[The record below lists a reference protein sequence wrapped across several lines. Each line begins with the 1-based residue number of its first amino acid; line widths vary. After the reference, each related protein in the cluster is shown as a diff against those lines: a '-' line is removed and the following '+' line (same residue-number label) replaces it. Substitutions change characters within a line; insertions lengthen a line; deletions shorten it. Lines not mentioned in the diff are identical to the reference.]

1 MKKSFS
7 FFKGAAFNK
16 LGFLPFLMTFLFFA
30 GMQVDMKAQVQHTNA
45 VNPSQAGLNPA
56 REMYLLPAGAF
67 VNSVTAQ
74 DRLLNAMKALKDQ
87 LAQYAEG
94 TAPYE
99 AAFLRYSYYKLIL
112 VNLEGGK
119 GVSESIVGGLQMLN
133 SSVGI
138 HVTPQQSVVEKNAAI
153 ALLRL

>member
-56 REMYLLPAGAF
+56 REMYLLPTGAF
-67 VNSVTAQ
+67 VNSAVAQ

-94 TAPYE
+94 TAPYD
-99 AAFLRYSYYKLIL
+99 AAFLRYSYYQYIMY
-112 VNLEGGK
+112 NLEAGK
-119 GVSESIVGGLQMLN
+119 GVPESIVAGITMLTHDLKHN
-133 SSVGI
+133 
-138 HVTPQQSVVEKNAAI
+138 VTPQQAVVEKNAAT
-153 ALLRL
+153 ALLRP